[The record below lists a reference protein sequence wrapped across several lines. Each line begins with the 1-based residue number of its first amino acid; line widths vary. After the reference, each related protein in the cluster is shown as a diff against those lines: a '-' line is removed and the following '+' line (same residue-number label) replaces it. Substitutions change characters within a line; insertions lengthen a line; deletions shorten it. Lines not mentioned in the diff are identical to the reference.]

1 MYQVIFDNGR
11 DRKTLYKNENFG
23 KVLDEGWKL
32 VRSGIPPAQI
42 DILRQDESTGL
53 WLSIWD
59 YSECG
64 LARPPLIIGLCS
76 AGLVALTL
84 IEYFIFPDPGP
95 STLLL
100 LGIGIIVLIGAYHLF
115 KH

>member
-23 KVLDEGWKL
+23 KVLDEGWK
-32 VRSGIPPAQI
+32 
-42 DILRQDESTGL
+42 
-53 WLSIWD
+53 
-59 YSECG
+59 
-64 LARPPLIIGLCS
+64 PLIIGLCS

-100 LGIGIIVLIGAYHLF
+100 LGIGIIVLIGASHLF